1 MKIIA
6 SSDFHG
12 RLPYIEEPFDLFLI
26 AGDVCPVECHGKA
39 FQADWIH
46 NDFVSWIN
54 SLPFKNPWSKIV
66 MTPGNHDFI
75 FTKYSKEDCEGIE
88 RMCNNRLVILI
99 HESYDF
105 EFPVSDGIDSLKIFA
120 SPYCSI
126 FGRWAFMKD
135 DETLDKLFHDIPED
149 TDILVCHDSPN
160 VYGLGDITQGYWKQS
175 GTGNRVLYDHVL
187 RVHPKL
193 FVCGHFHSGNH
204 EFQNVDGIYMA
215 NVSYIDESYEPY
227 WPVLSVD
234 YDEET
239 RTIIDKNEMN

>member
-1 MKIIA
+1 MKNFKILA

-12 RLPYIEEPFDLFLI
+12 FLPEISEPFDLFLI
-26 AGDVCPVECHGKA
+26 CGDICPVECHGNK
-39 FQADWIH
+39 FQDDWIH

-88 RMCNNRLVILI
+88 RMCNNKLVILI

-135 DETLDKLFHDIPED
+135 DETLDKLFHEIPED

-160 VYGLGDITQGYWKQS
+160 VHGLGDITQGNWKQS
-175 GTGNRVLYDHVL
+175 GTGDKMLYSQIKRVN
-187 RVHPKL
+187 PKL

-204 EFQNVDGIYMA
+204 ELIEDEGIIMS
-215 NVSYIDESYEPY
+215 NVSYINEDYEPY
-227 WPVLSVD
+227 WPILELN
-234 YDEET
+234 YDEEN
-239 RTIIDKNEMN
+239 RKFIKE